1 MILQLNLM
9 QYMIY
14 WEMKKTTFMVQ
25 KPIFRCKIATCAYFA
40 AKLHPTV
47 QKQSPDYM
55 IIFEVTAGG
64 EVGI

>member
-1 MILQLNLM
+1 
-9 QYMIY
+9 
-14 WEMKKTTFMVQ
+14 MKKTTFMVQ